1 MQVIWSLTLLASPT
15 ALRREY
21 ESCES
26 DVQLRE
32 LEDSAIIEVYR
43 RDIAFIIEGVVF
55 LFISCQIVHGIQM

>member
-26 DVQLRE
+26 SIQLRE
-32 LEDSAIIEVYR
+32 LEDSAIIEANR
-43 RDIAFIIEGVVF
+43 RNIAFIIEGVGF
-55 LFISCQIVHGIQM
+55 LFISYQNVHGIQM